1 MGKVI
6 TLPEPL
12 LRQASETARQK
23 SIEVDTLVIRAVEWY
38 LEEQRTLLEGFKCKQ
53 RGHCCLDLTDAFE
66 TCAVE
71 EDIRLWEEM
80 ERYDILEW
88 VDPISVGGE
97 VIVYDIWIDPR
108 TGDDVSRC
116 PWLGKLPDGKYICEI
131 HDVKPRHCRI
141 YPRSKEHAEETGC
154 PGFDD

>member
-1 MGKVI
+1 MKNVI

-12 LRQASETARQK
+12 LQRASETARRK
-23 SIEVDTLVIRAVEWY
+23 GIGLDTLLIEAMEQY
-38 LEEQRTLLEGFKCKQ
+38 LEKQLALEGFKCKQ
-53 RGHCCLDLTDAFE
+53 CGHCCLDLSGAFQ

-80 ERYDILEW
+80 GRYDILEW

-108 TGDDVSRC
+108 TGNDVSRC
-116 PWLGKLPDGKYICEI
+116 PWLRKLPDGKYICKI
-131 HDVKPRHCRI
+131 HDVKPHHCRNCLK
-141 YPRSKEHAEETGC
+141 SKEHAEEIGC